1 MRPNRRVYSGLMR
14 YLMLL
19 VATLAVGVAVPAQA
33 NREAAADIQPRVD
46 HHIREVGVLV
56 QHFETFVAGAC
67 QLFATFDEWNTYAES
82 EIDRMLLLVAHVEQ
96 AWVEAKRT
104 GDDDVRRSAKAPR
117 RRMDDAPQILTKL
130 AACAEDNGTT
140 ISPVSVY
147 RRIERDLPRRQ
158 SEIALPR

>member
-1 MRPNRRVYSGLMR
+1 MRFLGL
-14 YLMLL
+14 LAA
-19 VATLAVGVAVPAQA
+19 VTLAVAVAVPAHA

-46 HHIREVGVLV
+46 HHIREVSLLI
-56 QHFETFVAGAC
+56 QHFETFVAAAC
-67 QLFATFDEWNTYAES
+67 PRFAALDEWNAYAEG
-82 EIDRMLLLVAHVEQ
+82 EIDRMLLLVAHAEQ

-117 RRMDDAPQILTKL
+117 RRLDDAPQILNKL

-140 ISPVSVY
+140 LSPGSVY